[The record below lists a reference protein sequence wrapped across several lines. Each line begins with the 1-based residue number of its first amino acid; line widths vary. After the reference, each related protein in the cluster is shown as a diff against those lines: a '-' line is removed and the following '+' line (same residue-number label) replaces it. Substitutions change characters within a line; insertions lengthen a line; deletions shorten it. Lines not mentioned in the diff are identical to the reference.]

1 MAQDKLDF
9 TNFKGTQRIIGAKHL
24 SRLGKVLYIH
34 RYTDKSIFDV
44 LKLELDIINDLPD
57 GDKKKVGGL
66 MIYDLHDAKR
76 HLYLGI
82 GENYFKKEYFYA

>member
-9 TNFKGTQRIIGAKHL
+9 TNFKGKERIIGAKHL
-24 SRLGKVLYIH
+24 SRLGKVMYVH
-34 RYTDKSIFDV
+34 RYVDKSIFEV
-44 LKLELDIINDLPD
+44 LTLELNQISELEDSMR
-57 GDKKKVGGL
+57 KKVGAV

-76 HLYLGI
+76 HLYLSI